1 MSDNPEIGRTIEA
14 AGIKTNYHDR
24 GAGLPIVL
32 LHGSGPGVSAWAN
45 WRLVIPALAKRFRV
59 IAPDLLGFGY
69 TERPPD
75 VRYNMETWVRHA
87 IGFLDAL
94 KLDKVG
100 LVGNSF
106 GGGLA
111 LHLAT
116 RYPDRVSRFVL
127 MGAAGVKFELTPGL
141 DEAWG
146 YTPSI
151 PNMRRL
157 LDLFAF
163 NRELVTDEL
172 AELRYRA
179 SIRPGIQEAYASMF
193 PAPRQRWID
202 LMCADESLVRALR
215 HEALIIHGREDRI
228 IPLTSSYR
236 LFEMIPRAQLHLFGR
251 CGHWTQI
258 EHSVRFNRLVGEFFA
273 ELQRFGL
280 SATESP

>member
-1 MSDNPEIGRTIEA
+1 MSDNPEIGRSIAA
-14 AGIKTNYHDR
+14 AGINTNYHDQ
-24 GAGLPIVL
+24 GSGPPIVL

-45 WRLVIPALAKRFRV
+45 WRLVIPELAKQFRV

-69 TERPPD
+69 TERPAN
-75 VRYNMETWVRHA
+75 VRYDMDTWVRHA
-87 IGFLDAL
+87 IGFIDAL

-106 GGGLA
+106 GGGLT

-116 RYPDRVSRFVL
+116 RYPDRISRIVM
-127 MGAAGVKFELTPGL
+127 MGSAGVKFELTPGL

-151 PNMRRL
+151 QNMRRL

-172 AELRYRA
+172 AEMRYRA
-179 SIRPGIQEAYASMF
+179 GIRPGIQEAYAAMF

-202 LMCADESLVRALR
+202 AMAVDEAKLRALP
-215 HEALIIHGREDRI
+215 HEAVVIHGREDRI

-236 LFEMIPRAQLHLFGR
+236 LFEMLPRAQIHVFGR

-258 EHSVRFNRLVGEFFA
+258 EHAARFNRLVGGFFA
-273 ELQRFGL
+273 EQG
-280 SATESP
+280 

>member
-1 MSDNPEIGRTIEA
+1 
-14 AGIKTNYHDR
+14 
-24 GAGLPIVL
+24 
-32 LHGSGPGVSAWAN
+32 
-45 WRLVIPALAKRFRV
+45 VIPELAKQFRV

-69 TERPPD
+69 TERPAG
-75 VRYNMETWVRHA
+75 VRYDMDTWVRHA

-106 GGGLA
+106 GGGLT

-116 RYPDRVSRFVL
+116 RYPDRIIRVVL
-127 MGAAGVKFELTPGL
+127 MGSAGVRFELTPGL

-151 PNMRRL
+151 ENMRRL

-172 AELRYRA
+172 AELRYKA
-179 SIRPGIQEAYASMF
+179 GTRPGIQEAYAAMF

-202 LMCADESLVRALR
+202 AMAVDEAKLRALP

-228 IPLTSSYR
+228 IPLSSSYR
-236 LFEMIPRAQLHLFGR
+236 LFEMIARAQLHVFGR

-258 EHSVRFNRLVGEFFA
+258 EHAARFNRLVAGFFA
-273 ELQRFGL
+273 EPR
-280 SATESP
+280 